1 MTKITQQKQGL
12 PPLDLRAQDHYEEM
26 LTVSDAAQLSGF
38 TKQFIYQLIKSNT
51 LCYRILEGKAYIKYR
66 HIRAWV
72 AKLPSNKDCPLCPAS
87 FSLAGLMN
95 YTKMGR
101 SWVLYFVEKHNVC
114 SYYLGN
120 SRRFNHE
127 DCVAAWEVEQAKNT
141 EWITI
146 EDAAEKFAITREIL
160 LSTTESKR
168 VRIKCKNA
176 KVLVNVK
183 DVKQLKELKQWEE
196 L

>member
-1 MTKITQQKQGL
+1 MTKIKQQKQGL
-12 PPLDLRAQDHYEEM
+12 APLDLRAQDHYEEM

-38 TKQFIYQLIKSNT
+38 TKQFIYRLTKTNS
-51 LCYRILEGKAYIKYR
+51 LCYCILGGITRIKYR
-66 HIRAWV
+66 HLRAWFT
-72 AKLPSNKDCPLCPAS
+72 KLPSNKDCHLCPAS

-101 SWVLYFVEKHNVC
+101 CWVLRFVDRHDIR

-120 SRRFNHE
+120 SRRFDYE
-127 DCVAAWEVEQAKNT
+127 DCIAAWAIEQTLNPK
-141 EWITI
+141 WITV
-146 EDAAEKFAITREIL
+146 EKAVEEYAIKSEIL
-160 LSTTESKR
+160 LSATASKR
-168 VRIKCKNA
+168 VRIKCKDA

-196 L
+196 

>member
-1 MTKITQQKQGL
+1 MTKITQPKRGL
-12 PPLDLRAQDHYEEM
+12 PPLDLRAQDHYEEL

-38 TKQFIYQLIKSNT
+38 SKQFIYQQLKSNT
-51 LCYRILEGKAYIKYR
+51 LRFCLLSDIRYIKYR
-66 HIRAWV
+66 HLRAWF
-72 AKLPSNKDCPLCPAS
+72 AKLPTNKDCPLCPAS
-87 FSLAGLMN
+87 FSLAGLLN

-101 SWVLYFVEKHNVC
+101 CWVLRFVERYNIR

-120 SRRFNHE
+120 SRRFNYQ
-127 DCVAAWEVEQAKNT
+127 DCIAAWAIEQTVNPK
-141 EWITI
+141 WITI
-146 EDAAEKFAITREIL
+146 EKAVEEYVIESDIL
-160 LSTTESKR
+160 LSATASKR
-168 VRIKCKNA
+168 VRIKCKDA

>member
-1 MTKITQQKQGL
+1 MTKIKQQKRGL
-12 PPLDLRAQDHYEEM
+12 APLDLRAQDHYEEL
-26 LTVSDAAQLSGF
+26 LTISEAAQLSGF
-38 TKQFIYQLIKSNT
+38 SKQFIYQQLKSNT
-51 LCYRILEGKAYIKYR
+51 LRFCLLSDIRYIKYR
-66 HIRAWV
+66 HLRAWF

-95 YTKMGR
+95 YTEMGR
-101 SWVLYFVEKHNVC
+101 CWILRFVERYNIR

-120 SRRFNHE
+120 SRRFNYQ
-127 DCVAAWEVEQAKNT
+127 DCIAAWAIEQTVNPK
-141 EWITI
+141 WITI
-146 EDAAEKFAITREIL
+146 EKAIEEYVIESDIL
-160 LSTTESKR
+160 LSATASKR
-168 VRIKCKNA
+168 VRIKCKDA

>member
-1 MTKITQQKQGL
+1 MTKIKQQKRGL

-26 LTVSDAAQLSGF
+26 LTVSEAAQLSGLS
-38 TKQFIYQLIKSNT
+38 KQLIYQQLKSKT
-51 LCYRILEGKAYIKYR
+51 LRYCLLGNIRYIKYR
-66 HIRAWV
+66 HLRAWFT
-72 AKLPSNKDCPLCPAS
+72 KLPTNKDCPFCPAS
-87 FSLAGLMN
+87 FSLAGLMG

-101 SWVLYFVEKHNVC
+101 CWVLRFVERYNIR

-120 SRRFNHE
+120 YRRFNYD
-127 DCVAAWEVEQAKNT
+127 DCIAAWEIEKTINPK
-141 EWITI
+141 WITI
-146 EDAAEKFAITREIL
+146 EKAVEEYAIESEIL
-160 LSTTESKR
+160 LSATASKQI
-168 VRIKCKNA
+168 RIKCKDA

>member
-1 MTKITQQKQGL
+1 MTKLKQQRRGL
-12 PPLDLRAQDHYEEM
+12 SPLDLRVQDHYEEL
-26 LTVSDAAQLSGF
+26 LTVSQATKLSGF
-38 TKQFIYQLIKSNT
+38 SKQFIYQLIKSNT
-51 LCYRILEGKAYIKYR
+51 LYCCTLEGKAHIKYR
-66 HIRAWV
+66 HIRAWF

-101 SWVLYFVEKHNVC
+101 SWVLHFVERHNVR

-160 LSTTESKR
+160 LSTTESKI
-168 VRIKCKNA
+168 VRIKCKDA
-176 KVLVNVK
+176 KVLANVV
-183 DVKQLKELKQWEE
+183 DIRQLKDLKQWEE

>member
-1 MTKITQQKQGL
+1 MTKLKQQRRGL
-12 PPLDLRAQDHYEEM
+12 SPLDLRVQDHYEEL
-26 LTVSDAAQLSGF
+26 LTVSQATKLSGF
-38 TKQFIYQLIKSNT
+38 SKQFIYQLIKSNT
-51 LCYRILEGKAYIKYR
+51 LYCCTLEGKAHIKYR
-66 HIRAWV
+66 HIRAWF

-101 SWVLYFVEKHNVC
+101 SWVLHFVERHNVR

-160 LSTTESKR
+160 LSTTESKI
-168 VRIKCKNA
+168 VRIKCKDA
-176 KVLVNVK
+176 KVLVNIV
-183 DVKQLKELKQWEE
+183 DIKQLKDLKQWKE